1 MAPFFFLMIFLI
13 RRKPF
18 FLLDDVTT
26 FYCNRLG
33 LGKCCVGG
41 WMDGWMA
48 FFLVGDI
55 GTPMD
60 EKSLILL
67 LGIMV
72 MHLMKQ

>member
-1 MAPFFFLMIFLI
+1 
-13 RRKPF
+13 
-18 FLLDDVTT
+18 
-26 FYCNRLG
+26 
-33 LGKCCVGG
+33 
-41 WMDGWMA
+41 MDGWMA

-55 GTPMD
+55 WTPMD